1 MRTLVY
7 ALAMDETAIEKEL
20 VAAQAAVDSAKQARV
35 RRQEIVVK
43 ARTAGW
49 SKYRI
54 AAVLG
59 VKAPTVDSIL
69 KAAENE
75 GKGTNT

>member
-1 MRTLVY
+1 
-7 ALAMDETAIEKEL
+7 MDEAAIEKEL
-20 VAAQAAVDSAKQARV
+20 VAAQAALDAALQARV

-43 ARTAGW
+43 ARAAGW

-69 KAAENE
+69 RAATDSKE
-75 GKGTNT
+75 TDRA